1 MKRNILLTGL
11 LLALTESS
19 FGEKIPQEPEIPTK
33 EFITERPKVD
43 TPVVIICKNRWGQ
56 YYLCVFL
63 ESRTIAL
70 KVSDNLVNAYFGKR
84 ISLRRVFLLADVWFD
99 MDGVMEEMKSDNTLF
114 PEEFYHKDFHR
125 GFIEGE
131 NSFQPFTDYISCRCT
146 LDILPWLGIVQK
158 EKPVFVPEKRRK
170 FQRGRKM

>member
-11 LLALTESS
+11 LFGLTESS
-19 FGEKIPQEPEIPTK
+19 FGEKTPQEPETPPK

-43 TPVVIICKNRWGQ
+43 TPIVIVCKNRWGQ

-63 ESRTIAL
+63 EPRTIAL
-70 KVSDNLVNAYFGKR
+70 KVNDNLINAYFGKR
-84 ISLRRVFLLADVWFD
+84 ISLRRVFLLADAWFD
-99 MDGVMEEMKSDNTLF
+99 MDGVMEEMKIDNTLF
-114 PEEFYHKDFHR
+114 PEEFYHKDFKR
-125 GFIEGE
+125 GVLE
-131 NSFQPFTDYISCRCT
+131 NIQPFTDYISCRCT

-170 FQRGRKM
+170 FQRGRKR